1 MKRQLLSGIALTAL
15 LANSAIAADMAV
27 KAPPPAPIANWT
39 GGYVGV
45 TAGAA
50 WGSYDPR
57 TTATNTGYF
66 AGGNVPAVNAAGA
79 QSINPV
85 GFATGIEAGYNWQN
99 GRLLFGVEG
108 DIQAVHLN
116 GAANSGGVTYPL
128 NAGAQFVISSYANS
142 DWLATGRARV
152 GYVTD

>member
-1 MKRQLLSGIALTAL
+1 MPPSGGLRRKCDNTAHYGLGGVMKGHLLSGIALAAL
-15 LANSAIAADMAV
+15 FANSAIAADMAV

-66 AGGNVPAVNAAGA
+66 AAGNVPAVNAAGV
-79 QSINPV
+79 QSI
-85 GFATGIEAGYNWQN
+85 
-99 GRLLFGVEG
+99 
-108 DIQAVHLN
+108 
-116 GAANSGGVTYPL
+116 
-128 NAGAQFVISSYANS
+128 
-142 DWLATGRARV
+142 
-152 GYVTD
+152 